1 MTTRSEVSP
10 MQIEVLYFEDCP
22 NHLPTVQRIKAVLR
36 EEGRRADVREVLV
49 PDEST
54 AKTVKFPG
62 SPTVRV
68 NGIDIEP
75 AARDRRDFGLMCRRY
90 ADGVPS
96 HELIRAA
103 VRSASNDG
111 GGEQ

>member
-1 MTTRSEVSP
+1 MRMSPEVLP

-22 NHLPTVQRIKAVLR
+22 NHQPTLERVNAVLR
-36 EEGRRADVREVLV
+36 EEGCRADVREVLV
-49 PDEST
+49 PDVST
-54 AKTVKFPG
+54 AERVKFLG

-75 AARDRRDFGLMCRRY
+75 SARDRRDFGLMCRRY
-90 ADGVPS
+90 ASGAPS
-96 HELIRAA
+96 HELIRTA